1 MRKLFIFILL
11 FLFATP
17 AYAVRLKNE
26 EHRTLYVLG
35 VNLTKQL
42 SVLNL
47 SEDEYEYVIQ
57 GMTDVASGG
66 KLKAEPEAYQKNVNQ
81 LFQKRTLAAAQKQ
94 KELSTHYLEKA
105 VLEKNAQKTA
115 SGLIYQQISEGGG
128 VQPSATDTVK
138 VHYIG
143 TFIDGKEFD
152 NSIKRGRPAEFQL
165 RQSIPCLTEGVG
177 KMKVGGKAR
186 LICPSDIA
194 YGDKGKPPIIAGGAT
209 IIFDIELLDVK
220 KASPAAAP
228 SAAPQ
233 KAATPK
239 TKTRK

>member
-1 MRKLFIFILL
+1 MRKLIIFVLL
-11 FLFATP
+11 FLLAMP
-17 AYAVRLKNE
+17 ACSGRLKNE
-26 EHRTLYVLG
+26 EHKTLYVLG
-35 VNLTKQL
+35 VNMTKQL

-57 GMTDVASGG
+57 GMTDAARGE
-66 KLKAEPEAYQKNVNQ
+66 KLKAQPEAYQQNVNQ
-81 LFQKRTLAAAQKQ
+81 LFQKRMQAAAQKQ
-94 KELSTHYLEKA
+94 KELSKPYLEKA
-105 VLEKNAQKTA
+105 VTEKDAQKTV
-115 SGLIYQQISEGGG
+115 SGLIYQQINEGSGM
-128 VQPSATDTVK
+128 QPNASDTVK
-138 VHYIG
+138 VHYVG

-152 NSIKRGRPAEFQL
+152 SSIKRGRPAEFQL
-165 RQSIPCLTEGVG
+165 KQIIPCLTEGVG

-228 SAAPQ
+228 AFAPE
-233 KAATPK
+233 KASSLKSK
-239 TKTRK
+239 TKK